1 MDANAEQG
9 ALAISRE
16 VTILMMRDIA
26 ETGVALTTTVD
37 IRKLTWME

>member
-26 ETGVALTTTVD
+26 ETGVALTTTAD
-37 IRKLTWME
+37 IRKLTLME